1 MEEKKKKELL
11 FMQLVMQNQQ
21 MALVS
26 LGKTVHPVSN
36 KTEKNLEYAK
46 LSIDT
51 LNMLKEKTKGNL
63 SEYEEKY
70 LDEVLSQLKLD
81 YLKESDGEK

>member
-1 MEEKKKKELL
+1 MEEKKNKELL
-11 FMQLVMQNQQ
+11 FMQLIMQNQQ

-36 KTEKNLEYAK
+36 KIEKNLEYAK

-51 LNMLKEKTKGNL
+51 LDMLKAKTKGNL
-63 SEYEEKY
+63 SDYEEKY

-81 YLKESDGEK
+81 YIKESDGEK

>member
-1 MEEKKKKELL
+1 MEEKKKELL
-11 FMQLVMQNQQ
+11 FMQLIMQNQQ

-36 KTEKNLEYAK
+36 KIEKNLEYAK

-51 LNMLKEKTKGNL
+51 LDMLKAKTKGNL
-63 SEYEEKY
+63 SDYEEKY

-81 YLKESDGEK
+81 YIKESDGEK